1 MRDYRKITLTVAE
14 DEKEFTK
21 EVSKAIDYIQKQG
34 YEVEFHYVMNNTK
47 YSATI
52 LGYIENNT

>member
-1 MRDYRKITLTVAE
+1 MRDYRKISLTVAE
-14 DEKEFTK
+14 DEEEFTK
-21 EVSKAIDYIQKQG
+21 EVSKAIDYIQKLG

-52 LGYIENNT
+52 LGYLEK